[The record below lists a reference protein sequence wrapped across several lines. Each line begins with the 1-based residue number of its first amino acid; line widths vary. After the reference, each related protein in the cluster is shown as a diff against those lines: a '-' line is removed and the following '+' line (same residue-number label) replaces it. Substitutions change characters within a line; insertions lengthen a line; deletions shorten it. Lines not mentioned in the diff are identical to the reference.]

1 MSTSV
6 QERSDDPLDPVR
18 IRQDVWPAAEAAEQA
33 RFSKERRLKAG
44 LTVAALLTGACLLTP
59 VFKPLD
65 VRPDKAPSIN
75 SDEVILFTDPP
86 GATVAL
92 ASLTAGGNGV
102 GSTGRDP
109 IPLGQLVSDP
119 NEPGKQLDSR
129 VLYLS
134 KPGYVPQQQVVTPL
148 DLSGGIWPQKNQRPV
163 RLMPENPAVFVLDYL
178 RNYRPGFFWG
188 LCLGAA
194 AGAALAALMVAQA
207 RWTARR
213 EKVRQG
219 EKSHDNLTGISV
231 LGYEIVSRLG
241 SGATS
246 LVYRGLLER
255 DLETERAVRFT
266 RLAEVTDKDVES
278 FRRETGLYQKMSHD
292 HIVRAYDFER
302 FDNTFVTVMELIE
315 GSSLEKEFGPGRP
328 MARERLVP
336 VFSAIAEGLD
346 YAHSKGVIHRDL
358 KPANVMLRLDGSPV
372 LVDFGMATDLN
383 VTKITQTG
391 VIKGTLA
398 YISPE
403 QISGAS
409 KVGAP
414 ADQFAF
420 GMMLYEALSGA
431 SPNDAE
437 DPSRLLMERI
447 YGTMKPL
454 ADVAPNLPA
463 GVVAAVT
470 RMVAVK
476 AEDRFPTIGEGM
488 AEVQRALA
496 G

>member
-6 QERSDDPLDPVR
+6 QDRNDDPLDPVR
-18 IRQDVWPAAEAAEQA
+18 IRQDIWPAAEAAEAA
-33 RFSKERRLKAG
+33 RSSKGRRLKTG
-44 LTVAALLTGACLLTP
+44 LTASLLVTGICLLTP

-65 VRPDKAPSIN
+65 VRPEKPPAIN
-75 SDEVILFTDPP
+75 SDEVILYTDPP

-92 ASLTAGGNGV
+92 SSLTASGNGV
-102 GSTGRDP
+102 GATGKDP
-109 IPLGQLVSDP
+109 IPLSQLVSDP

-148 DLSGGIWPQKNQRPV
+148 DLSGGAWPQKNQRPV
-163 RLMPENPAVFVLDYL
+163 RLMPENPAVFVTSYL
-178 RNYRPGFFWG
+178 KEYRPGFFWG
-188 LCLGAA
+188 LCLGAVA
-194 AGAALAALMVAQA
+194 SAGLAAVMGIQA
-207 RWTARR
+207 RWSARR
-213 EKVRQG
+213 ERVRQA
-219 EKSHDNLTGISV
+219 EKSHDNLTGVSV
-231 LGYEIVSRLG
+231 LGHEIVSRLG

-246 LVYRGLLER
+246 LVYRGLLEQ
-255 DLETERAVRFT
+255 DLATERAVRFT
-266 RLAEVTDKDVES
+266 RLADVTDKDVDS

-292 HIVRAYDFER
+292 NIVKAYDFQR

-328 MARERLVP
+328 LATDRLLP
-336 VFSAIAEGLD
+336 MFSAIAQGLD

-358 KPANVMLRLDGSPV
+358 KPANVMVRLDGSPV

-420 GMMLYEALSGA
+420 GMMLYEALSGEI
-431 SPNDAE
+431 PNDAD

-454 ADVAPNLPA
+454 AEAAPNLPEGA
-463 GVVAAVT
+463 VAAVT

-476 AEDRFPTIGEGM
+476 AEDRYPAISEGM
-488 AEVQRALA
+488 EQVRQAFA